1 MDKDTVIIDP
11 RDRTGARKGVI
22 VTATI
27 GAALGVGAA
36 SAPAPAQT
44 TAPAAPPSGVTT
56 QPSAPLP
63 DTPERHAR
71 IAWWRDAKFGMFIHW
86 GLYAVPAGEWKGTKV
101 PRLGEWIMKN
111 ANPPI
116 PVKEYEALGQQF
128 NPTEFDADAWAQ
140 LAQDAGMKY
149 LVITS
154 KHHDGFAM
162 FKSEV
167 SPYNVVD
174 ATPFKRDVVKE
185 LAAAC
190 AKRGI
195 KFGLYYSQAQDWHE
209 PGGIGNTWD
218 FGPDEEKDKN
228 GAYDKYLREKA
239 EPQVKEILTNY
250 GPICLIWFDTPR
262 LMTAERAARLEK
274 IVHELQPACLVS
286 GRIGPGSHRDYDSEG
301 DNHVPGTVRQGD
313 WETPATLNDTWGF
326 KTDDHNWKTPG
337 DLIFK
342 LVDIVSKGGNYLLNV
357 GPTAQGVIPP
367 ESVSLLRAM
376 GDWMKV
382 NHEAIY
388 GAGSTP
394 WGAEHGKPTDRRDN
408 RNRVI
413 WDVYKEWRCTTKPGK
428 LFITVFKW
436 PADGTMELPKV
447 EKKIKQAYL
456 LADAGKSPLKVTQ
469 NDSGTTIAVPG
480 EQPNPLG
487 TVIVLET
494 E

>member
-1 MDKDTVIIDP
+1 MDRETSATVETHS
-11 RDRTGARKGVI
+11 RSSGARKGALVS
-22 VTATI
+22 VTI

-36 SAPAPAQT
+36 GAPAQT
-44 TAPAAPPSGVTT
+44 AAPTTSPSGVTT
-56 QPSAPLP
+56 QPSTPLP
-63 DTPERHAR
+63 DTPERNAR
-71 IAWWRDAKFGMFIHW
+71 IAWWREAKFGMFIHW
-86 GLYAVPAGEWKGTKV
+86 GLYAVPAGEWKGQQV
-101 PRLGEWIMKN
+101 ARLGEWIMKN
-111 ANPPI
+111 AEPPI
-116 PVKEYEALGQQF
+116 PVKEYEQLAQQF
-128 NPTEFDADAWAQ
+128 NPTKFNADEWAQ

-162 FKSEV
+162 FDSDV
-167 SPYNVVD
+167 SDYNVHD
-174 ATPFKRDVVKE
+174 ATPFHRDVVKE
-185 LAAAC
+185 LAEAC

-218 FGPDEEKDKN
+218 FGPDEDKDKN
-228 GAYDKYLREKA
+228 GAYDKYLQEKA
-239 EPQVKEILTNY
+239 EPQVKEVLTKY

-274 IVHELQPACLVS
+274 IVHELQPSCLVS

-301 DNHVPGTVRQGD
+301 DNHIPGTVRAGD

-326 KTDDHNWKTPG
+326 KTNDHNWKKPD

-357 GPTAQGVIPP
+357 GPTSEGVIPP
-367 ESVSLLRAM
+367 ESVSLLHTM
-376 GDWMKV
+376 GAWTKV
-382 NHEAIY
+382 NGEAIY
-388 GAGSTP
+388 GAGPTP
-394 WGAEHGKPTDRRDN
+394 FGAELGVPTDKKDN
-408 RNRVI
+408 RGRTIFN
-413 WDVYKEWRCTTKPGK
+413 VYKDWRCTTRPGK

-436 PADGTMELPKV
+436 PTDGTMALPKI
-447 EKKIKQAYL
+447 EKKIKTAYL
-456 LADAGKSPLKVTQ
+456 LADAGKASLKVEQ
-469 NDSGTTIAVPG
+469 SDAGTKVSVPEKG
-480 EQPNPLG
+480 IDPLG